1 MISLL
6 NRLAMKEKKKTKIKK
21 LHWKKIMI
29 KISITQKKVNK
40 NIKRYK
46 KPTYMNKFNIKRR
59 MNFYR
64 IKGSPTTKYL
74 KTKTRNKIIIKI

>member
-46 KPTYMNKFNIKRR
+46 KSTHMNKFKTKRR

-64 IKGSPTTKYL
+64 IKGSPTTIYL
-74 KTKTRNKIIIKI
+74 KIKTRNKIIIKI